1 MVFKWNEDF
10 TSLVL
15 NILQN
20 GECAWNVKFENS
32 RQKTARDNAMLL
44 HSLIKQ
50 LQTTLISKRF
60 SCRHFDKTYPVQC

>member
-20 GECAWNVKFENS
+20 GEWVWNVKFENS
-32 RQKTARDNAMLL
+32 RQKNRAR
-44 HSLIKQ
+44 
-50 LQTTLISKRF
+50 
-60 SCRHFDKTYPVQC
+60 QCKASTFID